1 MEYIS
6 RFLLFFK
13 WYKFLDRAV
22 FCIFDGWNK
31 KWIWLMAF
39 ENAWN
44 SLFRESKL
52 IFIEIRAVS
61 SRKILLWKLSY
72 VKFLI
77 NPISSKQISADT
89 TNFHVWFTLFIRKN
103 VFQTSLDQIRFQRR
117 KENNKTQIFD
127 LTLQAS
133 YFVDNNKILNFLNKI
148 PRKNSLFKK
157 NLFDINPIRTSTFP
171 LLCEKSSNYTL
182 WSLPFANKKFFSR

>member
-89 TNFHVWFTLFIRKN
+89 TNFHVWFTLFIRKD
-103 VFQTSLDQIRFQRR
+103 VFQTLWIKSDFKDEKKITKLKYLIWLFRLR
-117 KENNKTQIFD
+117 IL
-127 LTLQAS
+127 LTTTK
-133 YFVDNNKILNFLNKI
+133 F
-148 PRKNSLFKK
+148 
-157 NLFDINPIRTSTFP
+157 STF
-171 LLCEKSSNYTL
+171 LIKYQEKTL
-182 WSLPFANKKFFSR
+182 YSKKIFLISIR